1 MRMGKSFLKGN
12 DMKLNMIGGSSQG
25 DPYVIAS
32 KGKYYMYVTGR
43 DGVGLYVSSDL
54 KTFEYRG
61 ICFSKEGEKEYWAP
75 SVIEL
80 DGTYY
85 MYLSY
90 MGNEENDTHKE
101 HLILA
106 TSVSP
111 EGPFVYHNDLVE
123 PFSIDAHVVQSGK
136 GLYLFYSTNDY
147 EAKRAGTL
155 IKLIKL
161 KNPFETEG
169 EGKVVVRATLD
180 EEIFMK
186 DRFKKGQH
194 WHTLEGAFYFRKGD
208 YHYLMYSGNC
218 YQNENY
224 YIGYAVA
231 KGNTDDLLELSFHK
245 YPNEDTYCPLIKK
258 NELESGTGHNS
269 LLVKDGHYYVIY
281 HGRDNNAQGKGDTRT
296 ARIAEIKAD
305 EGRLEVIG
313 R

>member
-1 MRMGKSFLKGN
+1 
-12 DMKLNMIGGSSQG
+12 MKLNMIGGSSQG
-25 DPYVIAS
+25 DPYVIAN

-43 DGVGLYVSSDL
+43 DGVGLYVSSDF
-54 KTFEYRG
+54 KNFEYQG

-75 SVIEL
+75 AVIEI

-90 MGNEENDTHKE
+90 MKNEDTDTHKE
-101 HLILA
+101 HLIVA
-106 TSVSP
+106 TSTTP
-111 EGPFVYHNDLVE
+111 EGPFVYHNDLVK

-136 GLYLFYSTNDY
+136 DLYLFYSTNDY
-147 EAKRAGTL
+147 EAERAGTL
-155 IKLIKL
+155 IKIIKL

-231 KGNTDDLLELSFHK
+231 KGHTDNLLELTFHK
-245 YPNEDTYCPLIKK
+245 YPNEHTYFPLINK
-258 NELESGTGHNS
+258 NEFESGTGHNS
-269 LLVKDGHYYVIY
+269 LLLVDGHYYVIY
-281 HGRDNNAQGKGDTRT
+281 HGRDNGKQGKGDIRT
-296 ARIAEIKAD
+296 ARIAEISVN
-305 EGRLEVIG
+305 EGKLEVI
-313 R
+313 RR

>member
-136 GLYLFYSTNDY
+136 GLYLFYSANDY

-258 NELESGTGHNS
+258 NEFESGTGHNS

-305 EGRLEVIG
+305 EGRLEVVG